1 MSLAALGLSPDHP
14 ILVLLPWLG
23 LLCALLLDVL
33 ISFRWTPELD
43 LNIPTEIFVGDII
56 NVTLTVRRPAPQL
69 RIRVEWPDGVTGPA
83 EATFTSKS
91 NEQSQTRIKI
101 RAVRR
106 GAWTLAHIW
115 LLWPSRL
122 HLWEFAPRLQRNQ
135 TFRIVPNIRRVQS
148 GEIDT
153 IVRSSLYGSKVNQ
166 SLGDG
171 TEFHQLQDFTPGMN
185 VKSIDWKRSARR
197 RSLVAKDMHAERNH
211 NVILCMDT
219 GYLMQQDVA
228 GLSRLDHAVTAALA
242 TAWAAAVGGDRVG
255 YFSYD
260 VRPNHL
266 ETPGPGRRSFAR
278 MRSWSAELF
287 PEPRETNHTLAM
299 SMLNAR
305 TPKRSLIVVFT
316 DFIDTTSAELLLDTL
331 AVLARRHLIVF
342 VAIRDPDLDRLVASS
357 PKTMD
362 MAAQIVSAHQ
372 SLAERRL
379 VIERLNRLGVT
390 VIDARPGTI
399 TTRLISTYLEIKTRE
414 LI

>member
-1 MSLAALGLSPDHP
+1 
-14 ILVLLPWLG
+14 LVLLPWFG
-23 LLCALLLDVL
+23 LLAALLLDALV
-33 ISFRWTPELD
+33 SFRRPPALD
-43 LNIPTEIFVGDII
+43 LAIPAEIFVGDTID
-56 NVTLTVRRPAPQL
+56 VTLTAERPARQL
-69 RIRVEWPDGVTGPA
+69 RVRLDWPEGVAGPA
-83 EATFTSKS
+83 EAPFPSKS
-91 NEQSQTRIKI
+91 TEQTQAQIQI
-101 RAVRR
+101 RALRR
-106 GAWTLAHIW
+106 GAWRLTDIW

-122 HLWEFAPRLQRNQ
+122 HLWEFAPRLRTNQ

-153 IVRSSLYGSKVNQ
+153 LVRSSLYGSKANQ

-211 NVILCMDT
+211 NVILCLDT

-242 TAWAAAVGGDRVG
+242 MAWAAAIGGDRVG

-260 VRPNHL
+260 VRPHHL
-266 ETPGPGRRSFAR
+266 ESPGPGRRSFSR

-299 SMLNAR
+299 SVLNAH

-316 DFIDTTSAELLLDTL
+316 EFIDTTSAELLLDTL

-399 TTRLISTYLEIKTRE
+399 TTKLISTYLEIKTRE